1 MISPGRL
8 FNTPPN
14 MRMSPGRKRV
24 LYGSRPSLNTLH
36 SALTRVSAA
45 LAESRN
51 LYDKMMHSEAQ
62 YRNMDQR
69 YQRFINQWV
78 RIYEMMKQNASEALD
93 RKLQAAHV
101 RIIAANQSMKNI
113 RRRGD
118 KIAEQW
124 ENSAKRYRQLAR
136 RVIYKNGSRNLNSHF
151 FTRREKQAI
160 RASAANVK
168 NMAVARRTVRRI
180 SLPQNMR
187 DEIVRLTAR
196 S

>member
-1 MISPGRL
+1 
-8 FNTPPN
+8 
-14 MRMSPGRKRV
+14 MSPGRKRV
-24 LYGSRPSLNTLH
+24 LYGPGPSLNTLH
-36 SALTRVSAA
+36 AALTRVSAA

-69 YQRFINQWV
+69 YQRFINEWV
-78 RIYEMMKQNASEALD
+78 RIHEMMQRQRNPSEALH
-93 RKLQAAHV
+93 RNLQAAHV

-160 RASAANVK
+160 RDSGAIVK